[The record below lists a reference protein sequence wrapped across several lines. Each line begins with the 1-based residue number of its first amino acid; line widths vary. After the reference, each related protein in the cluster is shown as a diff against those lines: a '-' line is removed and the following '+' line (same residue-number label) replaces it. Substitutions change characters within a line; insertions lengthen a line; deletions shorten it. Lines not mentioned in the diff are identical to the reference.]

1 MKYIDANVRKRGIKG
16 IFPQMKENKL
26 DGKDGITASSFI
38 SKVYCSLLLLLL
50 LFLLLLLLLL
60 LVVVIVGGGYYF
72 RL

>member
-50 LFLLLLLLLL
+50 LLFLLLLLL